1 MNVKQLI
8 DMLAKFPPDAPV
20 ITLGDDMGNGRGE
33 VYGLSLET
41 DPGTIVL
48 LWPDPEH
55 VWRKLDD

>member
-1 MNVKQLI
+1 MTAKQLI
-8 DMLAKFPPDAPV
+8 AELAKFPPDAPV
-20 ITLGDDMGNGRGE
+20 VTSGDDMGNGRGE